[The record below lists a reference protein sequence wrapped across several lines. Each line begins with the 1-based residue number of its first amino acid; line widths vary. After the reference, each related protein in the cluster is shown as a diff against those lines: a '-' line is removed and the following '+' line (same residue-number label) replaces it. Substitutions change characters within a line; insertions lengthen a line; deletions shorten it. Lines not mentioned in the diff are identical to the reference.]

1 MQMKLEH
8 RDSLGCILA
17 DDSRYR
23 NEWYNSKPGRLHD
36 AEAADEATQGG
47 TVRG

>member
-1 MQMKLEH
+1 MF
-8 RDSLGCILA
+8 A
-17 DDSRYR
+17 DDSEYR
-23 NEWYNSKPGRLHD
+23 NEWYNSKPGRMHD